1 MKKARRIV
9 AFAGAAVLVVLYVL
23 TLVFAVMQTEN
34 WQKWFEAAMFC
45 SPGLPV
51 LLYAMQLMYRVL
63 NKSGAQDQKDKM
75 PAKKQE
81 AEIQPADIGKNEQN
95 H

>member
-9 AFAGAAVLVVLYVL
+9 AFAGAVVLIVLYVL

-34 WQKWFEAAMFC
+34 WQKWFEAALFC
-45 SPGLPV
+45 SLGLPV
-51 LLYAMQLMYRVL
+51 LLYAMQLIYRVL
-63 NKSGAQDQKDKM
+63 
-75 PAKKQE
+75 
-81 AEIQPADIGKNEQN
+81 GK